1 MALYKP
7 TTLATGIEAHYWA
20 PIRLTAL
27 DKRQGYTR
35 VRWGLWTDY
44 EARDAGADP
53 HKYEEIRYAVAF
65 EPQGDTGCLWACAYN
80 HLPDTH
86 HINAGIDYQP
96 EKGDTIPDT
105 TE

>member
-7 TTLATGIEAHYWA
+7 TTLSTGITAHYWA
-20 PIRLTAL
+20 PIRITAL

-44 EARDAGADP
+44 EARAAGADP
-53 HKYEEIRYAVAF
+53 HRYEEVRYPVAF
-65 EPQGDTGCLWACAYN
+65 DPSQEGCLWGCAYK

-86 HINAGIDYQP
+86 HLQAGQDYQP
-96 EKGDTIPDT
+96 ENGDPVPT
-105 TE
+105 T